1 MSDHDAIHDLCQDLN
16 STWLRTIGAKQRLDY
31 EVAEQRRVCSESRDL
46 KKSDHHGS
54 ELSKIL
60 PVVSRPGTRGE
71 HFPVGILD
79 AVLVRGAWIQVFPG
93 WQEIVRTELVL
104 RVLELSSVFRAAQ
117 VNTKEV
123 RGRCASDKPSP
134 FYTQKARNF
143 TDVGSVGSV
152 DVALVDNKP
161 FPAYLKERRVLGWIA
176 FAVRD
181 ATTLRTRTLTDG
193 PRVRF
198 CTVEFRLLSSKGYCA
213 LQICGQN
220 IVENDSLSWFKR
232 TI

>member
-31 EVAEQRRVCSESRDL
+31 EVAEQRRVCSEPLDL

-54 ELSKIL
+54 ELSKIF

-79 AVLVRGAWIQVFPG
+79 AALVRGACIQVFPG
-93 WQEIVRTELVL
+93 WQEIVCFEPVL
-104 RVLELSSVFRAAQ
+104 RVLELSAVFRAAQ

-123 RGRCASDKPSP
+123 RSRCASDKPSP
-134 FYTQKARNF
+134 LYTQKARNF
-143 TDVGSVGSV
+143 TDIGSVGSV
-152 DVALVDNKP
+152 DVTLVDDKP

-181 ATTLRTRTLTDG
+181 ATTFGAWTLTDG
-193 PRVRF
+193 PRVRL
-198 CTVEFRLLSSKGYCA
+198 CTVEFRLLSSKGYHRA
-213 LQICGQN
+213 LK
-220 IVENDSLSWFKR
+220 DLR
-232 TI
+232 TKHS